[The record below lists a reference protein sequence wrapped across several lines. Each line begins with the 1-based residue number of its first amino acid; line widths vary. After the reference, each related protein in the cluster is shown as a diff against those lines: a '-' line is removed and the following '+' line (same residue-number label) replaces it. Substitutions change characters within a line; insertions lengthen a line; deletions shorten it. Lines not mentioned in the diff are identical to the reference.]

1 MNSYPDNVNNQVSAN
16 AIVRIFFVVLLN
28 IINMVVSKLILV
40 LALYQFLCHLLTGR
54 VTERSVR
61 WGEAMSDWTWR
72 MLLFMT
78 YKTERMPFPFHMLGP
93 DPEERPLK

>member
-93 DPEERPLK
+93 DPEE